1 MGNGPTEED
10 AEIIQHD
17 QLSTHSEDA
26 EEVRASGA
34 GFLSFHFGSALVSV
48 PKWLHSGLL
57 LKKMKMLILMI
68 SLPSGPLRAP
78 QPFPRGPPNSRWCW
92 QSPQQF
98 FLLFHFLNSEFHTD
112 LNH

>member
-26 EEVRASGA
+26 EEVRSSGV
-34 GFLSFHFGSALVSV
+34 GFLSFHFGSALVCA
-48 PKWLHSGLL
+48 PQWLHSGLL
-57 LKKMKMLILMI
+57 LEKMKIRILMV

-78 QPFPRGPPNSRWCW
+78 QPFPRGPVNSRCCC

-98 FLLFHFLNSEFHTD
+98 FSIVPFLKF
-112 LNH
+112 

>member
-78 QPFPRGPPNSRWCW
+78 QPFPRGPPKLQVVLAEPAAVFSVV
-92 QSPQQF
+92 P
-98 FLLFHFLNSEFHTD
+98 LLKF
-112 LNH
+112 